1 MTRQRS
7 LARRYALA
15 LAELARERGQLDEV
29 EQALGRVSRELESS
43 EPLREAWMGTGLTPS
58 ERVQRLRQ
66 HFGDGVPDLVYS
78 FLGVVASKGRQT
90 LLSAIL
96 EAFSEEADRMRQ
108 IERVEVET
116 AAPLG
121 PQEQAMLQEQ
131 LAKLLGARAVRLSI
145 RINPE
150 LIGGLVVRAG
160 DRRID
165 FSLSRQLQELYHRL
179 RVAPLDGTLSVDGKA
194 G

>member
-1 MTRQRS
+1 MTGPRS

-15 LAELARERGQLDEV
+15 LAELARDRGQLDEV
-29 EQALGRVSRELESS
+29 EQALRRVSGELESS
-43 EPLREAWMGTGLTPS
+43 EPLREAWMGAGLSPS
-58 ERVQRLRQ
+58 ERVRRLRE
-66 HFGDGVPDLVYS
+66 HFGDGVPDLVYN

-90 LLSAIL
+90 LLSAMA

-108 IERVEVET
+108 IERVEVEA

-121 PQEQAMLQEQ
+121 PQEQAMLQQQ

-165 FSLSRQLQELYHRL
+165 FSLSRQLQELYQRL
-179 RVAPLDGTLSVDGKA
+179 RVVPLNGTVSVDGKA